1 MKLTIYRLPLVS
13 SVIAL
18 MFSLLWLPANY
29 QLALAQQTTPE
40 QPPRSV
46 SVSGSG
52 QVNVRPDVA
61 VIVVGVQTEAATAS
75 AALTQNSQQ
84 MIAVTTALTST
95 GILTDDIQTQVVQLQ
110 PHIPP
115 PVAGQPQPAPQATTA
130 TTNTA
135 TNTVTTTQVTNSY
148 IATNLIEVRVRDLA
162 QLGQVLDRTIQSGG
176 NQIQSIRFE
185 TSNPNQALDQARQ
198 AAWNDA
204 KRKAEQLAQL
214 AGVTLG
220 SVLTVNEFS
229 ANPLASAQASAVSA
243 SAVAVPIAPGAQTI
257 TVNVQVTWSLSE

>member
-1 MKLTIYRLPLVS
+1 MKLSIYRLLRMS
-13 SVIAL
+13 GLITL
-18 MFSLLWLPANY
+18 LLSLFWLPASH
-29 QLALAQQTTPE
+29 QVAFAQQAAPE

-84 MIAVTTALTST
+84 MIAVTKALTNT
-95 GILTDDIQTQVVQLQ
+95 GVLTDDIQTQVVQLQ
-110 PHIPP
+110 PHIAAPE
-115 PVAGQPQPAPQATTA
+115 AGQPRPTPQTSTA
-130 TTNTA
+130 TTNTVTNTL
-135 TNTVTTTQVTNSY
+135 TNTVATTSY
-148 IATNLIEVRVRDLA
+148 IATNLVEVRVRDLA
-162 QLGQVLDRTIQSGG
+162 QLGQVLDNTIQAGG

-220 SVLTVNEFS
+220 SVLTLNEFS
-229 ANPLASAQASAVSA
+229 ANPLTSAQASAVSA

-257 TVNVQVTWSLSE
+257 TVNVQVTWSLGQ